1 MIDSQTIVVS
11 DIKQCLNC
19 GNCIAACKR
28 RHKDVS
34 RHVRDRSAI
43 IGISLI
49 PNLCKICRNP
59 KCIETCNRHGVERDA
74 QGHIVVTENCVGC
87 GLCMR
92 ACPYSAILIFSKQ
105 EQEIS
110 LLNRI
115 TSFIAPRKAEIPEED
130 KKDVSADRD
139 KIEEII
145 NRFPKVPAS
154 LMGVLQDIQGEYKY
168 LPKESIMAV
177 AEKMGIPLSRVYNV
191 ATFYNAFS
199 LIPRGRHIIHVCLGT
214 ACHVRGSSKI
224 LEELERILGIKSG
237 ETTEDMK
244 FTLESVNCLGA
255 CALGPV
261 MVIDGEYF
269 GKVTPEK
276 ISPMLKKYE

>member
-34 RHVRDRSAI
+34 RHVRDRSTI

-130 KKDVSADRD
+130 KKEVSADRD

-145 NRFPKVPAS
+145 DRFPNVPAS

-168 LPKESIMAV
+168 LPKESLMAV
-177 AEKMGIPLSRVYNV
+177 AEKMGISLSRVYNV

>member
-34 RHVRDRSAI
+34 RHVRDRSTI

-130 KKDVSADRD
+130 KKEVSADRD

-145 NRFPKVPAS
+145 DRFPKVPAS

-168 LPKESIMAV
+168 LPKESLMAV
-177 AEKMGIPLSRVYNV
+177 AEKMGISLSRVYNV